1 MPVTLAS
8 PVDAVDDLHDALVA
22 LARGRRDALG
32 AIYDGTVEPALR
44 LALARTRGDLRSA
57 EELLAR
63 AYVEVRR
70 RAGEYPSS
78 GLRALPWVLAVAA
91 RA

>member
-1 MPVTLAS
+1 MTVANQL
-8 PVDAVDDLHDALVA
+8 DAVDDLHDALVA
-22 LARGRRDALG
+22 LARGRREAL
-32 AIYDGTVEPALR
+32 AAVYDGTVEPALR
-44 LALARTRGDLRSA
+44 LALARARGDRREA
-57 EELLAR
+57 ESLLAR
-63 AYVEVRR
+63 CYVEVRR

>member
-1 MPVTLAS
+1 MTSAGRL
-8 PVDAVDDLHDALVA
+8 DAVDDLHSALVA
-22 LARGRRDALG
+22 LSHGRREALATVYDA
-32 AIYDGTVEPALR
+32 TVGPALR
-44 LALARTRGDLRSA
+44 LALARSRGDRHAA
-57 EELLAR
+57 ESLLAR
-63 AYVEVRR
+63 CYVEVRR

>member
-1 MPVTLAS
+1 MANQL
-8 PVDAVDDLHDALVA
+8 DAVDDLHDALVA
-22 LARGRRDALG
+22 LARGRREAL
-32 AIYDGTVEPALR
+32 AAVYDGTVEPALR
-44 LALARTRGDLRSA
+44 LALARARGDRREA
-57 EELLAR
+57 ESLLGR
-63 AYVEVRR
+63 CYVEVRR